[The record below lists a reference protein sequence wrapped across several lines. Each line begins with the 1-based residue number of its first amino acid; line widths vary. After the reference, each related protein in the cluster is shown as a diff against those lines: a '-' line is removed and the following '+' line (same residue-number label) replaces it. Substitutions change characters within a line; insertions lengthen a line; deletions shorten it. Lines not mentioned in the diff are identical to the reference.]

1 MLAHTRKH
9 HTDEAVE
16 LRFIGPASK
25 RKKASEA
32 LASLGFQD
40 MDESIPWREAFK
52 DVSDEQMPG
61 RCLAGARYREGLTQK
76 QLSEKTGIRQA
87 HISSME
93 NGKRPI
99 GKKMAKLFGAALN
112 INWKVFL

>member
-1 MLAHTRKH
+1 MLAHTRKR
-9 HTDEAVE
+9 HTDEVVE

-32 LASLGFQD
+32 LALLGFQD
-40 MDESIPWREAFK
+40 MEASVPWRDAFK
-52 DVSDEQMPG
+52 DVSSEQMPG

-87 HISSME
+87 HISAME
-93 NGKRPI
+93 NGKRTI
-99 GKKMAKLFGAALN
+99 GKKAAKLLGAALN
-112 INWKVFL
+112 ISWKVFL